1 MRKNSIKN
9 LLGFLVIPCNYVI
22 FNPKLSTTTNLS
34 NYFPSI
40 VEKKKPMI
48 NEVIP
53 YKTPLF

>member
-1 MRKNSIKN
+1 MKKNRIKN
-9 LLGFLVIPCNYVI
+9 LLGFLVIPYNYVI
-22 FNPKLSTTTNLS
+22 FNPKLSTTPNLS
-34 NYFPSI
+34 DHFPSI